1 MTIITACQEKT
12 SMVSPD
18 CPDAGDANG
27 YD

>member
-18 CPDAGDANG
+18 FALYPATAR
-27 YD
+27 